1 MRKFIVVGGF
11 LVLTSFCLGGPAYS
25 APKAA
30 SRGAALTMSVTQ
42 EASEE
47 VRIADIAESYT
58 PLARYSSAAAGTEI
72 QIGYSRDMNA
82 ELRRTRTSSAAI
94 LVGPAH
100 TIGSPPRYGHEPL
113 RTFPG
118 SE

>member
-47 VRIADIAESYT
+47 VRIADIVVSFQT
-58 PLARYSSAAAGTEI
+58 PAGGWSKNLDLSVHPRVLGEAFAPDNRSQAPGTADFDAPQEAVASAG
-72 QIGYSRDMNA
+72 
-82 ELRRTRTSSAAI
+82 
-94 LVGPAH
+94 
-100 TIGSPPRYGHEPL
+100 
-113 RTFPG
+113 
-118 SE
+118 